1 MKCKMTIFL
10 IIIFIFA
17 SVFNYGY
24 SSSLTDNKKRLEDLS
39 IQKQQTQKKLSENY
53 QKQQSVKKELLDIDK
68 QLSETQKELI
78 ENQRKLYSIEQKI
91 SETQK
96 ELDIAQK
103 RYDSRKSLYKE
114 RIRVIYMSGDAGY
127 IEVLLGSKNF
137 IDFIS
142 RLDNIKKLMAFDIR
156 ILNEIK
162 NTKNLIV
169 KKEEVLKEEKN
180 NLQYVTAQVEE
191 RKKTI
196 QVAMVSRSGVLRDL
210 ERQQKNM
217 RKILKI

>member
-1 MKCKMTIFL
+1 MKRKMTIFL

-24 SSSLTDNKKRLEDLS
+24 SSNLTDNKKRLEDLS

-96 ELDIAQK
+96 ELDIA
-103 RYDSRKSLYKE
+103 
-114 RIRVIYMSGDAGY
+114 
-127 IEVLLGSKNF
+127 
-137 IDFIS
+137 
-142 RLDNIKKLMAFDIR
+142 
-156 ILNEIK
+156 
-162 NTKNLIV
+162 
-169 KKEEVLKEEKN
+169 
-180 NLQYVTAQVEE
+180 
-191 RKKTI
+191 
-196 QVAMVSRSGVLRDL
+196 
-210 ERQQKNM
+210 
-217 RKILKI
+217 